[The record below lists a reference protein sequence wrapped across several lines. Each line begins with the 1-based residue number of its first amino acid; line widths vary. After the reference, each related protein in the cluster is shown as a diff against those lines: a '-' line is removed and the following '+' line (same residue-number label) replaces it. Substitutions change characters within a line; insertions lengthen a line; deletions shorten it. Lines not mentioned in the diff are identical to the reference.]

1 MPRRSRPGQGRS
13 RSDDSGGSGGDTVKL
28 VVVWGSHHPWDQCHH
43 LSLTRGRLQGLAASL
58 GISPLLAPSAT
69 RMRQRPAVALWRRR
83 GLCSDGSHWRGQGQ
97 RERELVGTKASGPN
111 QTRACKETG
120 WRTWGSLRGEK
131 RWFSYRGCGQNQGQQ
146 VQGHESSKPSCGDS
160 PTGSRQATAERPTG
174 EVHQIL
180 ERGGAPRPRGRVTW

>member
-1 MPRRSRPGQGRS
+1 MPRRSRPGQGRL
-13 RSDDSGGSGGDTVKL
+13 RSGDSGGSGGGTAKL
-28 VVVWGSHHPWDQCHH
+28 VVVWGSDPPRDQCHH
-43 LSLTRGRLQGLAASL
+43 LSLTPRPLQGLAPSL

-83 GLCSDGSHWRGQGQ
+83 GLCPDGSHWRGQGQ

-120 WRTWGSLRGEK
+120 WRTWGSLREEK
-131 RWFSYRGCGQNQGQQ
+131 RWSLYRGCGQNQGQQ
-146 VQGHESSKPSCGDS
+146 VQGHESSRPSCGDS

-180 ERGGAPRPRGRVTW
+180 ERGGAPRS

>member
-1 MPRRSRPGQGRS
+1 MPRRSRPGQGS
-13 RSDDSGGSGGDTVKL
+13 CCKSDSVGSGGDTVKP
-28 VVVWGSHHPWDQCHH
+28 VVVWGSHPPRDQCHN
-43 LSLTRGRLQGLAASL
+43 LSLTRGRLQGLAANL
-58 GISPLLAPSAT
+58 GISPLLASALPA
-69 RMRQRPAVALWRRR
+69 RRQRPGVALWRRR

-120 WRTWGSLRGEK
+120 WRTWGSLREEK
-131 RWFSYRGCGQNQGQQ
+131 RWSLYRGCGQNQGQQ
-146 VQGHESSKPSCGDS
+146 VQGHESSRPSCGDS

-180 ERGGAPRPRGRVTW
+180 ERGGAPRS